1 MVIKEYDIFVAL
13 SQSLYWKQAYF
24 PVFDSTSI
32 ERTIA
37 PPSDGPGSI

>member
-1 MVIKEYDIFVAL
+1 MLPSL
-13 SQSLYWKQAYF
+13 SFYIGNKLFLQ
-24 PVFDSTSI
+24 VFDGTSI